1 MKELK
6 KTCNIKYSK
15 MRNYMSKNG
24 YVVRKEELSE
34 EQILSLRHELRGR
47 PIQDEKYNLFNNK
60 DTSFPIYIETKN
72 KFYIPKMYGY
82 KNFGNPHS
90 MTQTYIGKDI
100 NERISFTG
108 NLLEHQ
114 QKPCDILLSTLK
126 KEYGGIL
133 SLGTGFGK
141 TVSAL
146 YVASKLGK
154 KTLIIVNKISLLNQW
169 KHEIKTFLPD
179 ADVGVIQGSKNVD
192 VEDKDF
198 VIGMLQSLAKIDYP
212 QSLFD
217 DYGTVIVDEIHNL
230 SSPVFSKVLMKICAL
245 YTIGLSATPK
255 RSDGCEYVFKWF
267 IGDIVYQSKSKREG
281 LPPCIN
287 YINISSKDYKE
298 IVTINKMTGMNQIMF
313 SSMISEL
320 IRMEKRN
327 EFIID
332 MIKQLLAINVKR
344 KILLLSDRRE
354 HLLNLKNIL
363 DKDQDVNFTYGLFL
377 GQMKITELEKSKAC
391 QLILATYQAFGEGV
405 NEKELN
411 TIILATP
418 KKFIGH
424 LKNTKKNESGKLEQI
439 IGRIFR
445 KEHTTLNP
453 LIIDFND
460 NFSIYKAQ
468 SRQRCA
474 FYKQHFTN
482 AVYKKSNVDIDD
494 LQHLNYNELFQFNG
508 NLFDSEQNNSPTMDT
523 RLYTTCL
530 LDD

>member
-1 MKELK
+1 MD
-6 KTCNIKYSK
+6 TINST
-15 MRNYMSKNG
+15 YMSKNG
-24 YVVRKEELSE
+24 YVVRKNTITQEQLSN
-34 EQILSLRHELRGR
+34 LRHELRGR
-47 PIQDEKYNLFNNK
+47 PIQDDKYNLFNKK

-72 KFYIPKMYGY
+72 KIYIPKIYGY
-82 KNFGNPHS
+82 KNFGIPKS
-90 MTQTYIGKDI
+90 MTQTYIGANI
-100 NERISFTG
+100 NESIVFTG
-108 NLLEHQ
+108 HLLEHQ
-114 QKPCDILLSTLK
+114 KIPCNLLLSTLK
-126 KEYGGIL
+126 KDYGGIL

-146 YVASKLGK
+146 YVASKLNK

-169 KHEIKTFLPD
+169 KHEIMTFLPD
-179 ADVGVIQGSKNVD
+179 ANIGIIQGSKNVD

-267 IGDIVYQSKSKREG
+267 IGDIVYQSTNKREG
-281 LPPCIN
+281 LPPYIS
-287 YINISSKDYKE
+287 YINLISKEYKE
-298 IVTINKMTGMNQIMF
+298 IVTTNKITGINQIMF

-327 EFIID
+327 EFIIN
-332 MIKQLLAINVKR
+332 MIKQLLTNNKR
-344 KILLLSDRRE
+344 KILLLSERRE
-354 HLLNLKNIL
+354 HLLTLKHIL
-363 DKDQDVNFTYGLFL
+363 DKDKDVCFTYGLFL
-377 GQMKITELEKSKAC
+377 GQMKISELEKSKAC

-445 KEHTTLNP
+445 KEHTVIHP
-453 LIIDFND
+453 LIIDLND
-460 NFSIYKAQ
+460 NFSVYKTQ
-468 SRQRCA
+468 SRQRSA

-482 AVYKKSNVDIDD
+482 AIYKKTNVDTDNLKD
-494 LQHLNYNELFQFNG
+494 LNYS
-508 NLFDSEQNNSPTMDT
+508 NLFLFNAELDNFNNNKNSDSI
-523 RLYTTCL
+523 YTTCL
-530 LDD
+530 VDD